1 MVLLCAAHYPES
13 CEAPEVPGTGPAAPL
28 STPSSSALSVSPEG
42 SSFTIPVMHEIEYI
56 ILPDHRRNMD
66 TSLMLWP
73 SFTKGKQI
81 SLSLLVDNAI
91 MNVCKG
97 GF

>member
-13 CEAPEVPGTGPAAPL
+13 REAPEVPGTGPAALP
-28 STPSSSALSVSPEG
+28 STPSSSAVSVSPECT
-42 SSFTIPVMHEIEYI
+42 SFTIPVMHEIEYI

-73 SFTKGKQI
+73 SFKKGKQI
-81 SLSLLVDNAI
+81 SLSLLVDDAI
-91 MNVCKG
+91 VNVYKG